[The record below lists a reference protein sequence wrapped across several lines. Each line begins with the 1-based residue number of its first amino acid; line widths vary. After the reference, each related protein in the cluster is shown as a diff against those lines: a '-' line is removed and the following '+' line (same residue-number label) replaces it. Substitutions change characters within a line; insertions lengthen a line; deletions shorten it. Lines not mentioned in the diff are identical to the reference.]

1 MILARFIY
9 KYFYI
14 FFKVNL
20 KMYEKGTAKD
30 APWILALIEVTAG
43 IGFILLDIFSGMI
56 LLTGS
61 LEYVKQMNR
70 ILFVFWVVAPSFI
83 VCYYL
88 LFVYLKV
95 SKTTGKTEK
104 IEYEPERSSTIFYY
118 ALAIITGLLP
128 LLLALMIHRII

>member
-1 MILARFIY
+1 
-9 KYFYI
+9 
-14 FFKVNL
+14 
-20 KMYEKGTAKD
+20 MYEKGTAKD